1 MRLIVYLS
9 LRTEPSLWATRFKY
23 SPART
28 IRSILSNEKY
38 KPGYHCT
45 TPHVT
50 KQQIKEAFVH
60 ALTERVSNDAV
71 LDGAMQLLDDTVYN
85 ATELEARQT
94 EITARMEKTVALM
107 NQLITENATSARDPD
122 EYDESWHQLEQRYQQ
137 QEQEHQKLCDQI
149 ADPPPAAHT
158 P

>member
-1 MRLIVYLS
+1 
-9 LRTEPSLWATRFKY
+9 
-23 SPART
+23 
-28 IRSILSNEKY
+28 
-38 KPGYHCT
+38 
-45 TPHVT
+45 
-50 KQQIKEAFVH
+50 
-60 ALTERVSNDAV
+60 
-71 LDGAMQLLDDTVYN
+71 MQLLDDTVYN

-107 NQLITENATSARDPD
+107 NQLITENASAARDPD
-122 EYDESWHQLEQRYQQ
+122 EYDERWHQLEQRYQQ